1 MTYYSIMSETDITDR
16 FAEEIVST
24 CRTGIGDT
32 LRSIIHFT
40 PSESELLY
48 LRNDLYGG
56 DKERAMGLKM
66 VFVNNE
72 RLGFGTHETY
82 NRLRK
87 EDAEPNI
94 GDYELTI
101 RAFSDGF
108 VSRVIVGEQGILLT
122 SDSLHIADFEEVAVS
137 LRKMLAEHA
146 NE

>member
-1 MTYYSIMSETDITDR
+1 MTYSVLMSERGIPDE
-16 FAEEIVST
+16 FADEIATT

-32 LRSIIHFT
+32 LRSVIYFT

-56 DKERAMGLKM
+56 DKERAMELKA

-82 NRLRK
+82 NRLR
-87 EDAEPNI
+87 EEGAEPDI

-108 VSRVIVGEQGILLT
+108 ISRVIVNDHGVLLT

-146 NE
+146 E